1 MILKKIK
8 FSKKYLFTLLILF
21 LLFNYSFASE
31 VKIIKK
37 INNEIVTNIDIEIEY
52 NYLIAL
58 NNDLKN
64 ISRNEGLRIAEESL
78 TREKIKLIELKK
90 NLSIENFIEND
101 LSNSI
106 LKNFYQKLKLDNEN
120 DFEVYLQ
127 TFNLSLDHIKKKIKF
142 ELLWNQLIG
151 AKFINQI
158 DIDEEVLKERIRQ
171 DKLNFIDINE
181 YDLSEIVFQA
191 KDQNDLSS
199 KVNKIR
205 LDIDMNGFSA
215 AANRFSDSN
224 SSKFGGKIGKIKE
237 NQLSKKIQ
245 QELNKI
251 SIGQITNPI
260 NIGNG
265 FIILYVHDKK
275 ISKFEEDEEM
285 ILKKMIEFE
294 RAKQFSQFSRIYFD
308 KIKINTEIKSD

>member
-1 MILKKIK
+1 MNLQKIK
-8 FSKKYLFTLLILF
+8 SFNKYFNTLLILF
-21 LLFNYSFASE
+21 FLLSYSFASE
-31 VKIIKK
+31 VKILKR
-37 INNEIVTNIDIEIEY
+37 INNEIITNIDVEIEY

-58 NNDLKN
+58 NNDLKK
-64 ISRNEGLRIAEESL
+64 ISKDEGLKIAEESL

-90 NLSIENFIEND
+90 NLLIENFKEND

-106 LKNFYQKLKLDNEN
+106 LKNFYKKLNLNSEN
-120 DFEVYLQ
+120 DFEIYLQ
-127 TFNLSLDHIKKKIKF
+127 TFNLTLDQIKKKIKF

-158 DIDEEVLKERIRQ
+158 DIDEKILKERIRQ
-171 DKLNFIDINE
+171 DKLNFIDIAE

-215 AANRFSDSN
+215 AANRFSTST
-224 SSKFGGKIGKIKE
+224 SSKFGGKIGKVKE

-251 SIGQITNPI
+251 SIGQITPPI

-265 FIILYVHDKK
+265 FIMLYVHDKK
-275 ISKFEEDEEM
+275 INKFEEDEEM
-285 ILKKMIEFE
+285 ILKRMIEFE
-294 RAKQFSQFSRIYFD
+294 RAKQFSQFSRIYFN

>member
-8 FSKKYLFTLLILF
+8 LFKKYFFFSLILF
-21 LLFNYSFASE
+21 LFFNYSFASE
-31 VKIIKK
+31 IKIIKR
-37 INNEIVTNIDIEIEY
+37 INNEIITNIDVEIEY

-58 NNDLKN
+58 NNDLKK
-64 ISRNEGLRIAEESL
+64 ISKDEGLKIAEESL

-90 NLSIENFIEND
+90 NLLIENFKEND

-106 LKNFYQKLKLDNEN
+106 LKNFYKKLNLNSEN
-120 DFEVYLQ
+120 DFEIYLQ
-127 TFNLSLDHIKKKIKF
+127 TFNLTLDQIKKKIKF

-158 DIDEEVLKERIRQ
+158 DIDEKILKERIRQ
-171 DKLNFIDINE
+171 DKLNFIDIAE

-215 AANRFSDSN
+215 AANRFSTST
-224 SSKFGGKIGKIKE
+224 SSKFGGKIGKVKE

-251 SIGQITNPI
+251 SIGQITPPI

-265 FIILYVHDKK
+265 FIMLYVHDKK
-275 ISKFEEDEEM
+275 INKFEEDEEI
-285 ILKKMIEFE
+285 ILKRMIEFE
-294 RAKQFSQFSRIYFD
+294 RAKQFSQFSRIYFN

>member
-8 FSKKYLFTLLILF
+8 FSKKYLFNLLILF

-31 VKIIKK
+31 VKIIKR

-90 NLSIENFIEND
+90 NLSIENFVEND

-127 TFNLSLDHIKKKIKF
+127 TCKVTLDHIKKKIKF

-158 DIDEEVLKERIRQ
+158 DIDEEILKERIRQ

-191 KDQNDLSS
+191 KDQNDLRS

>member
-8 FSKKYLFTLLILF
+8 FSKKYLFNLLILF

-31 VKIIKK
+31 VKII

-90 NLSIENFIEND
+90 NLSIENFVEND

-127 TFNLSLDHIKKKIKF
+127 TFNLTLDHIKKKIKF

-158 DIDEEVLKERIRQ
+158 DIDEEILKERIRQ

-191 KDQNDLSS
+191 KDQNDLRS

>member
-1 MILKKIK
+1 MNLQKIK
-8 FSKKYLFTLLILF
+8 SFKKYFNTLLIFFF
-21 LLFNYSFASE
+21 LLSYSFASE
-31 VKIIKK
+31 VKILKR
-37 INNEIVTNIDIEIEY
+37 INNEIITNIDVEIEY

-58 NNDLKN
+58 NNDLKK
-64 ISRNEGLRIAEESL
+64 ISKDEGLKIAEESL

-90 NLSIENFIEND
+90 NLLIENFKEND
-101 LSNSI
+101 LSKSI
-106 LKNFYQKLKLDNEN
+106 LKNFYKKLNLNSEN
-120 DFEVYLQ
+120 DFEIYLQ
-127 TFNLSLDHIKKKIKF
+127 TFNLTLDQIKKKIKF

-151 AKFINQI
+151 TKFINQI
-158 DIDEEVLKERIRQ
+158 DIDEKILKERIRQ
-171 DKLNFIDINE
+171 DKLNFIDIAE

-215 AANRFSDSN
+215 AANRFSTST
-224 SSKFGGKIGKIKE
+224 SSKFGGKIGKVKE

-251 SIGQITNPI
+251 SIGQITPPI

-265 FIILYVHDKK
+265 FIMLYVHDKK
-275 ISKFEEDEEM
+275 INKFEEDEEM
-285 ILKKMIEFE
+285 ILKRMIEFE
-294 RAKQFSQFSRIYFD
+294 RAKQFGQFSRIYFN

>member
-1 MILKKIK
+1 MNLQKIK
-8 FSKKYLFTLLILF
+8 SFKKYFNTLLILF
-21 LLFNYSFASE
+21 FLLSYSFASE
-31 VKIIKK
+31 VKILKR
-37 INNEIVTNIDIEIEY
+37 INNEIITNIDVEIEY

-58 NNDLKN
+58 NNDLKK
-64 ISRNEGLRIAEESL
+64 ISKDEGLKIAEESL

-90 NLSIENFIEND
+90 NLSIENFKEND

-106 LKNFYQKLKLDNEN
+106 LKNFYKKLNLNSEN
-120 DFEVYLQ
+120 DFEIYLQ
-127 TFNLSLDHIKKKIKF
+127 TFNLTLDQIKKKIKF

-151 AKFINQI
+151 TKFINQI
-158 DIDEEVLKERIRQ
+158 DIDEKILKERIRQ
-171 DKLNFIDINE
+171 DKLNFIDIAE

-215 AANRFSDSN
+215 AANRFSTST
-224 SSKFGGKIGKIKE
+224 SSKFGGKIGKVKE

-251 SIGQITNPI
+251 SVGQITPPI

-265 FIILYVHDKK
+265 FIMLYVHDKK
-275 ISKFEEDEEM
+275 INKFEEDEEM
-285 ILKKMIEFE
+285 ILKRMIEFE
-294 RAKQFSQFSRIYFD
+294 RAKQFGQFSRIYFN

>member
-8 FSKKYLFTLLILF
+8 FSKKYLFNLLILF

-31 VKIIKK
+31 VKIIKR

-90 NLSIENFIEND
+90 NLSIENFVEND

-127 TFNLSLDHIKKKIKF
+127 TFNLTLDHIKKKIKF

-158 DIDEEVLKERIRQ
+158 DIDEEILKERIRQ

-191 KDQNDLSS
+191 KDQNDLRS

>member
-31 VKIIKK
+31 VKIIKR
-37 INNEIVTNIDIEIEY
+37 INNEIITNIDIEIEY

-58 NNDLKN
+58 NNDLKK
-64 ISRNEGLRIAEESL
+64 ISKNEGLEIAEESL
-78 TREKIKLIELKK
+78 IREKIKLIELKK
-90 NLSIENFIEND
+90 NLSIENFKEND
-101 LSNSI
+101 LSNKI
-106 LKNFYQKLKLDNEN
+106 LESFYQKLGLNNEKS
-120 DFEVYLQ
+120 FEVYLQ
-127 TFNLSLDHIKKKIKF
+127 TFNLTLGQVKKKIKY
-142 ELLWNQLIG
+142 EILWNQLIG

-158 DIDEEVLKERIRQ
+158 DIDKEMLKERIRQ
-171 DKLNFIDINE
+171 DKLNFIDITE

-191 KDQNDLSS
+191 KNQNDLRS
-199 KVNKIR
+199 KLNKIK

-215 AANRFSDSN
+215 AANRFSTSN
-224 SSKFGGKIGKIKE
+224 SSKFGGKIGKVKE

-251 SIGQITNPI
+251 NTGQITNPI

-275 ISKFEEDEEM
+275 INKFEEDEEM

-294 RAKQFSQFSRIYFD
+294 RTKQFGQFSRVYFN

>member
-31 VKIIKK
+31 VKIIKR
-37 INNEIVTNIDIEIEY
+37 INNEIITNIDIEIEY

-58 NNDLKN
+58 NNDLKK
-64 ISRNEGLRIAEESL
+64 ISKNEGLEIAEESL
-78 TREKIKLIELKK
+78 IREKIKLIELKK
-90 NLSIENFIEND
+90 NLSIENFKEND
-101 LSNSI
+101 LSNKI
-106 LKNFYQKLKLDNEN
+106 LESFYQKLGLNNEKS
-120 DFEVYLQ
+120 FEVYLQ
-127 TFNLSLDHIKKKIKF
+127 TFNLTLGQVKKKIKY
-142 ELLWNQLIG
+142 EILWNQLIG

-158 DIDEEVLKERIRQ
+158 DIDKEMLKERIRQ
-171 DKLNFIDINE
+171 DKLNFIDITE

-191 KDQNDLSS
+191 KNQNDLRS
-199 KVNKIR
+199 KLNKIK

-215 AANRFSDSN
+215 AANRFSTSN
-224 SSKFGGKIGKIKE
+224 SSKFGGKIGKVKE

-251 SIGQITNPI
+251 NTGQITNPI

-275 ISKFEEDEEM
+275 INKFEEDEKM
-285 ILKKMIEFE
+285 ILKRMIEFE
-294 RAKQFSQFSRIYFD
+294 RAKQFSQFSRIHYN

>member
-8 FSKKYLFTLLILF
+8 FSKKYLFNLLILF

-31 VKIIKK
+31 VKIIKR

-127 TFNLSLDHIKKKIKF
+127 TFNLTLDHIKKKIKF

-158 DIDEEVLKERIRQ
+158 DIDEEILKERIRQ

-191 KDQNDLSS
+191 KDQNDLRS

-251 SIGQITNPI
+251 SIGQITPPI

-265 FIILYVHDKK
+265 FIMLYVHDKK
-275 ISKFEEDEEM
+275 INKFEEDEKL

-294 RAKQFSQFSRIYFD
+294 RAKQFSQFSRIYFN
-308 KIKINTEIKSD
+308 KIKINAEIKSD

>member
-191 KDQNDLSS
+191 KDQNDLRS

>member
-31 VKIIKK
+31 VKIIKR
-37 INNEIVTNIDIEIEY
+37 INNEIITNIDIEIEY

-58 NNDLKN
+58 NNDLKK
-64 ISRNEGLRIAEESL
+64 ISKNEGLEIAEESL
-78 TREKIKLIELKK
+78 IREKIKLIELKK
-90 NLSIENFIEND
+90 NFSIENFKEND
-101 LSNSI
+101 LSNKI
-106 LKNFYQKLKLDNEN
+106 LESFYQKLGLNNEKS
-120 DFEVYLQ
+120 FEVYLQ
-127 TFNLSLDHIKKKIKF
+127 TFNLTLGQVKKKIKY
-142 ELLWNQLIG
+142 EILWNQLIG

-158 DIDEEVLKERIRQ
+158 DIDKEMLKERIRQ
-171 DKLNFIDINE
+171 DKLNFIDITE

-191 KDQNDLSS
+191 KNQNDLRS
-199 KVNKIR
+199 KLNKIK

-215 AANRFSDSN
+215 AANRFSTSN
-224 SSKFGGKIGKIKE
+224 SSKFGGKIGKVKE

-251 SIGQITNPI
+251 NTGQITNPI

-294 RAKQFSQFSRIYFD
+294 RTKQFGQFSRVYFN

>member
-8 FSKKYLFTLLILF
+8 FFKKYFFSFLILLF
-21 LLFNYSFASE
+21 IFNYLIASE
-31 VKIIKK
+31 VKIIKR
-37 INNEIVTNIDIEIEY
+37 INNEIITNIDVEIEY

-58 NNDLKN
+58 NKDLKK
-64 ISRNEGLRIAEESL
+64 ISKDEGLKIAEESL

-90 NLSIENFIEND
+90 NLSIENFEQSD
-101 LSNSI
+101 LLNNI
-106 LKNFYQKLKLDNEN
+106 LKNFYQRLELGNEN

-127 TFNLSLDHIKKKIKF
+127 TFNLTLDQVKKKIKF
-142 ELLWNQLIG
+142 EILWNQLIG

-158 DIDEEVLKERIRQ
+158 DIDEEVLKEKIRQ
-171 DKLNFIDINE
+171 DKLNLIDIVE
-181 YDLSEIVFQA
+181 YELSEIVFQA
-191 KDQNDLSS
+191 KDQNDLKS

-215 AANRFSDSN
+215 AANRFSTSN
-224 SSKFGGKIGKIKE
+224 SSKFGGKIGKVME

-245 QELNKI
+245 KELNKI
-251 SIGQITNPI
+251 NIGQITNPI

-275 ISKFEEDEEM
+275 INKFEEDENM
-285 ILKKMIEFE
+285 ILKRMIEFE
-294 RAKQFSQFSRIYFD
+294 RSKQFGQFSRIYFD
-308 KIKINTEIKSD
+308 KIKINTEIKK

>member
-1 MILKKIK
+1 MNLQKIK
-8 FSKKYLFTLLILF
+8 SFKKYFNTLLILF
-21 LLFNYSFASE
+21 FLLSYSFASE
-31 VKIIKK
+31 VKILKR
-37 INNEIVTNIDIEIEY
+37 INNEIITNIDVEIEY

-58 NNDLKN
+58 NNDLKK
-64 ISRNEGLRIAEESL
+64 ISKDEGLKIAEESL

-90 NLSIENFIEND
+90 NLLIENFKEND

-106 LKNFYQKLKLDNEN
+106 LKNFYKKLNLNSEN
-120 DFEVYLQ
+120 DFEIYLQ
-127 TFNLSLDHIKKKIKF
+127 TFNLTLDQIKKKIKF

-158 DIDEEVLKERIRQ
+158 DINEKILKERIKQ
-171 DKLNFIDINE
+171 DKLNFIDIAE

-215 AANRFSDSN
+215 AANRFSTST
-224 SSKFGGKIGKIKE
+224 SSKFGGKIGKVKE

-251 SIGQITNPI
+251 SIGQITPPI

-265 FIILYVHDKK
+265 FIMLYVHDKK
-275 ISKFEEDEEM
+275 INKFEEDEEM

>member
-1 MILKKIK
+1 MILKKKIL
-8 FSKKYLFTLLILF
+8 KKYLPAFLMIF

-31 VKIIKK
+31 VKIIKR

-158 DIDEEVLKERIRQ
+158 DIDEEILKERIRQ

-191 KDQNDLSS
+191 KDRNDLSS

>member
-1 MILKKIK
+1 MNLQKIK
-8 FSKKYLFTLLILF
+8 SFKKYFNTLLIFFF
-21 LLFNYSFASE
+21 LLSYSFASE
-31 VKIIKK
+31 VKILKR
-37 INNEIVTNIDIEIEY
+37 INNEIITKIDVEIEY

-58 NNDLKN
+58 NNDLKK
-64 ISRNEGLRIAEESL
+64 ISKDEGLKIAEESL

-90 NLSIENFIEND
+90 NLLIENFKEND
-101 LSNSI
+101 LSNNI
-106 LKNFYQKLKLDNEN
+106 LKNFYKKLNLNSEN
-120 DFEVYLQ
+120 DFEIYLQ
-127 TFNLSLDHIKKKIKF
+127 TFNLTLDQIKKKIKF

-158 DIDEEVLKERIRQ
+158 DIDESILKERIRQ
-171 DKLNFIDINE
+171 DKLNFIDIAE

-215 AANRFSDSN
+215 AANRFSTST
-224 SSKFGGKIGKIKE
+224 SSKFGGKIGKVKE

-251 SIGQITNPI
+251 SIGQITPPI

-265 FIILYVHDKK
+265 FIMLYVHDKK
-275 ISKFEEDEEM
+275 INKFEEDEEM
-285 ILKKMIEFE
+285 ILKRMIEFE
-294 RAKQFSQFSRIYFD
+294 RAKQFSQFSRIYFN

>member
-1 MILKKIK
+1 MNLQKIK
-8 FSKKYLFTLLILF
+8 SFKKYFNTLLIFFF
-21 LLFNYSFASE
+21 LLSYSFASE
-31 VKIIKK
+31 VKILKR
-37 INNEIVTNIDIEIEY
+37 INNEIITNIDVEIEY

-58 NNDLKN
+58 NNDLKK
-64 ISRNEGLRIAEESL
+64 ISKDEGLKIAEESL

-90 NLSIENFIEND
+90 NLLIENFKEND

-106 LKNFYQKLKLDNEN
+106 LKNFYKKLNLNSEN
-120 DFEVYLQ
+120 DFEIYLQ
-127 TFNLSLDHIKKKIKF
+127 TFNLTLDQIKKKIKF

-158 DIDEEVLKERIRQ
+158 DIDEKILKERIRQ
-171 DKLNFIDINE
+171 DKLNFIDIAE

-215 AANRFSDSN
+215 AANRFSTST
-224 SSKFGGKIGKIKE
+224 SSKFGGKIGKVKE

-251 SIGQITNPI
+251 SIGQITPPI

-265 FIILYVHDKK
+265 FIMLYVHDKK
-275 ISKFEEDEEM
+275 INKFEEDEEM
-285 ILKKMIEFE
+285 ILKRMIEFE
-294 RAKQFSQFSRIYFD
+294 RAKQFSQFSRIYFN

>member
-1 MILKKIK
+1 MNLQKIK
-8 FSKKYLFTLLILF
+8 SFKKYFNTLLILF
-21 LLFNYSFASE
+21 FLLSYSFASE
-31 VKIIKK
+31 VKILKR
-37 INNEIVTNIDIEIEY
+37 INNEIITNIDVEIEY

-58 NNDLKN
+58 NNDLKK
-64 ISRNEGLRIAEESL
+64 ISKDEGLKIAEESL

-90 NLSIENFIEND
+90 NLLIENFKEND

-106 LKNFYQKLKLDNEN
+106 LKNFYKKLNLNSEN
-120 DFEVYLQ
+120 DFEIYLQ
-127 TFNLSLDHIKKKIKF
+127 TFNLTLDQIKKKIKF

-158 DIDEEVLKERIRQ
+158 DIDEKILKERIRQ
-171 DKLNFIDINE
+171 DKLNFIDIAE

-215 AANRFSDSN
+215 AANRFSTST
-224 SSKFGGKIGKIKE
+224 SSKFGGKIGKVKE

-251 SIGQITNPI
+251 SIGQITPPI

-265 FIILYVHDKK
+265 FIMLYVHDKK
-275 ISKFEEDEEM
+275 INKFEEDEEM
-285 ILKKMIEFE
+285 ILKRMIEFE
-294 RAKQFSQFSRIYFD
+294 RAKQFSQFSRIYFN

>member
-1 MILKKIK
+1 MILKKMK

-31 VKIIKK
+31 VKIIKR

-158 DIDEEVLKERIRQ
+158 DIDEEILKERIRQ

-191 KDQNDLSS
+191 KDRNDLSS

>member
-8 FSKKYLFTLLILF
+8 FSKKYLFNLLILF

-31 VKIIKK
+31 VKIIKR

-127 TFNLSLDHIKKKIKF
+127 TFNLTLDHIKKKIKF

-158 DIDEEVLKERIRQ
+158 DIDEEILKERIRQ

-191 KDQNDLSS
+191 KDQNDLRS

-215 AANRFSDSN
+215 AANRYSDSN

>member
-31 VKIIKK
+31 VKIIKR
-37 INNEIVTNIDIEIEY
+37 INNEIVTNIDIQIEY

-127 TFNLSLDHIKKKIKF
+127 TFNLTLDHIKKKIKF

-158 DIDEEVLKERIRQ
+158 DIDEEILKERIRQ

-191 KDQNDLSS
+191 KDQNDLRS

>member
-158 DIDEEVLKERIRQ
+158 DIDEEILKERIRQ

-191 KDQNDLSS
+191 KDQNDLRS

>member
-31 VKIIKK
+31 VKIIKR
-37 INNEIVTNIDIEIEY
+37 INNEIITNIDIEIEY

-58 NNDLKN
+58 NNDLKK
-64 ISRNEGLRIAEESL
+64 ISKNEGLEIAEESL
-78 TREKIKLIELKK
+78 IREKIKLIELKK
-90 NLSIENFIEND
+90 NFSIENFKEND
-101 LSNSI
+101 LSNKI
-106 LKNFYQKLKLDNEN
+106 LESFYQKLGLNNEKS
-120 DFEVYLQ
+120 FEVYLQ
-127 TFNLSLDHIKKKIKF
+127 TFNLTLGQVKKKIKY
-142 ELLWNQLIG
+142 EILWNQLIG

-158 DIDEEVLKERIRQ
+158 DIDKEMLKERIRQ
-171 DKLNFIDINE
+171 DKLNFIDITE

-191 KDQNDLSS
+191 KNQNDLRS
-199 KVNKIR
+199 KLNKIK

-215 AANRFSDSN
+215 AANRFSTSN
-224 SSKFGGKIGKIKE
+224 SSKFGGKIGKVKE

-251 SIGQITNPI
+251 NTGQITNPI

-265 FIILYVHDKK
+265 FIILYLHDKK
-275 ISKFEEDEEM
+275 INKFEEDEEM

-294 RAKQFSQFSRIYFD
+294 RTKQFGQFSRVYFN

>member
-1 MILKKIK
+1 MILKEIK
-8 FSKKYLFTLLILF
+8 SLKKYYNALLLLF
-21 LLFNYSFASE
+21 LLLNYSFASE
-31 VKIIKK
+31 VKIIKR
-37 INNEIVTNIDIEIEY
+37 INNEIITNVDIEIEY

-58 NNDLKN
+58 NNDLKK
-64 ISRNEGLRIAEESL
+64 ISKDEGLKIAEESL
-78 TREKIKLIELKK
+78 IREKIKLIELKK
-90 NLSIENFIEND
+90 NLLIENFKEND

-106 LKNFYQKLKLDNEN
+106 LENFYKKLNLNNEN

-127 TFNLSLDHIKKKIKF
+127 TFNLTLDQIKKKIKF
-142 ELLWNQLIG
+142 EILWNQLIG

-158 DIDEEVLKERIRQ
+158 DIDEEILKERIKQ
-171 DKLNFIDINE
+171 DKLNFVDITE

-191 KDQNDLSS
+191 KDQNDLRS

-215 AANRFSDSN
+215 AANRFSTSN
-224 SSKFGGKIGKIKE
+224 SSKFGGKIGKVKE

-245 QELNKI
+245 KELNET

-265 FIILYVHDKK
+265 FIILYVNDKK
-275 ISKFEEDEEM
+275 INKFEEDEKM
-285 ILKKMIEFE
+285 ILKRMIEFE
-294 RAKQFSQFSRIYFD
+294 RAKQFSQFSRIHYN

>member
-8 FSKKYLFTLLILF
+8 FSKKYLFNLLILF

>member
-8 FSKKYLFTLLILF
+8 FFKIYFFSSLIFF
-21 LLFNYSFASE
+21 LLFYYSIASE
-31 VKIIKK
+31 VKIIKR
-37 INNEIVTNIDIEIEY
+37 INNEIITNIDVEIEY

-58 NNDLKN
+58 NNDLKK
-64 ISRNEGLRIAEESL
+64 ISKDEGLKIAEESL
-78 TREKIKLIELKK
+78 TRERIKLIELKK
-90 NLSIENFIEND
+90 NISIENFKEND
-101 LSNSI
+101 LLNTI
-106 LKNFYQKLKLDNEN
+106 LKNFYQRLGLNDEN

-127 TFNLSLDHIKKKIKF
+127 SFELTLDQVKKKIKF
-142 ELLWNQLIG
+142 EILWNKLIG

-158 DIDEEVLKERIRQ
+158 DIDEEVLKEKIRQ
-171 DKLNFIDINE
+171 DKLNLIDIAE
-181 YDLSEIVFQA
+181 YELSEIVFQA
-191 KDQNDLSS
+191 NDQNDLRS

-215 AANRFSDSN
+215 AANRFSTSN
-224 SSKFGGKIGKIKE
+224 SSKFGGKIGKVKE

-275 ISKFEEDEEM
+275 INKFEEDEKM

-294 RAKQFSQFSRIYFD
+294 RTKQFDQFSRIYFD

>member
-8 FSKKYLFTLLILF
+8 FSKKYLFNLLILF

-31 VKIIKK
+31 VKIIKR

-127 TFNLSLDHIKKKIKF
+127 TFNLTLDHIKKKIKF

-158 DIDEEVLKERIRQ
+158 DIDEEILKERIRQ

-191 KDQNDLSS
+191 KDQNDLRS

-215 AANRFSDSN
+215 AANRYSDSN

-265 FIILYVHDKK
+265 FIILYVNDKK

>member
-8 FSKKYLFTLLILF
+8 LFKKYFFFSLILF
-21 LLFNYSFASE
+21 LFFNYSFASE
-31 VKIIKK
+31 IKIIKR
-37 INNEIVTNIDIEIEY
+37 INNEIITNIDVEIEY

-58 NNDLKN
+58 NQDLKK
-64 ISRNEGLRIAEESL
+64 ISKDEGLKIAEESL
-78 TREKIKLIELKK
+78 IREKIKLIEIKK
-90 NLSIENFIEND
+90 NFSIENFKKDD
-101 LSNSI
+101 LSNDI
-106 LKNFYQKLKLDNEN
+106 LKNFYQKLKLNNEN
-120 DFEVYLQ
+120 DFKIYLQ
-127 TFNLSLDHIKKKIKF
+127 TFNLTLDQIKEKIKF
-142 ELLWNQLIG
+142 EILWNQLIG

-158 DIDEEVLKERIRQ
+158 DIDEELLKDRIRQ
-171 DKLNFIDINE
+171 DKLNFIDVTE

-191 KDQNDLSS
+191 KNQNDLVS
-199 KVNKIR
+199 KVNKIK

-215 AANRFSDSN
+215 AANRFSTSN
-224 SSKFGGKIGKIKE
+224 SSKFGGKIGKVKE

-251 SIGQITNPI
+251 NTGQITNPI

-275 ISKFEEDEEM
+275 INKFEEDEKM

-294 RAKQFSQFSRIYFD
+294 RAKQFSQFSRIHFD
-308 KIKINTEIKSD
+308 KIKINAEIKSD

>member
-31 VKIIKK
+31 VKIIKR
-37 INNEIVTNIDIEIEY
+37 INNEIITNIDIEIEY

-58 NNDLKN
+58 NNDLKK
-64 ISRNEGLRIAEESL
+64 ISKNEGLEIAEESL
-78 TREKIKLIELKK
+78 IREKIKLIELKK
-90 NLSIENFIEND
+90 NFSIENFKEND
-101 LSNSI
+101 LSNKI
-106 LKNFYQKLKLDNEN
+106 LKSFYQKLGLNNEKS
-120 DFEVYLQ
+120 FEVYLQ
-127 TFNLSLDHIKKKIKF
+127 TFNLTLGQVKKKIKY
-142 ELLWNQLIG
+142 EILWNQLIG

-158 DIDEEVLKERIRQ
+158 DIDKEMLKERIRQ
-171 DKLNFIDINE
+171 DKLNFIDITE

-191 KDQNDLSS
+191 KNQNDLRS
-199 KVNKIR
+199 KLNKIK

-215 AANRFSDSN
+215 AANRFSTSN
-224 SSKFGGKIGKIKE
+224 SSKFGGKIGKVKE

-251 SIGQITNPI
+251 NTGQITNPI

-275 ISKFEEDEEM
+275 INKFEEDEEM

-294 RAKQFSQFSRIYFD
+294 RTKQFGQFSRVYFN

>member
-8 FSKKYLFTLLILF
+8 FSKKYLFNLLILF

-31 VKIIKK
+31 VKIIKR

-127 TFNLSLDHIKKKIKF
+127 TFNLTLDHIKKKIKF

-158 DIDEEVLKERIRQ
+158 DIDEEILKERIRQ

-191 KDQNDLSS
+191 KDQNDLRS

>member
-31 VKIIKK
+31 VKIIKR

-127 TFNLSLDHIKKKIKF
+127 TFNLTLDHIKKKIKF

-158 DIDEEVLKERIRQ
+158 DIDEEILKERIRQ

-191 KDQNDLSS
+191 KDQNDLRS

-308 KIKINTEIKSD
+308 KIKINKEIKSD

>member
-1 MILKKIK
+1 MNLQKIK
-8 FSKKYLFTLLILF
+8 SFKKYFNTLLILF
-21 LLFNYSFASE
+21 FLLSYSFASE
-31 VKIIKK
+31 VKILKR
-37 INNEIVTNIDIEIEY
+37 INNEIITNIDVEIEY

-58 NNDLKN
+58 NNDLKK
-64 ISRNEGLRIAEESL
+64 ISKDEGLKIAEESL

-90 NLSIENFIEND
+90 NLLIENFKEND

-106 LKNFYQKLKLDNEN
+106 LKNFYKKLNLNSEN
-120 DFEVYLQ
+120 DFEIYLQ
-127 TFNLSLDHIKKKIKF
+127 TFNLTLDQIKKKIKF

-158 DIDEEVLKERIRQ
+158 DINEKILKERIKQ
-171 DKLNFIDINE
+171 DKLNFIDIAE

-215 AANRFSDSN
+215 AANRFSTST
-224 SSKFGGKIGKIKE
+224 SSKFGGKIGKVKE

-251 SIGQITNPI
+251 SIGQITPPI

-265 FIILYVHDKK
+265 FIMLYVHDKK
-275 ISKFEEDEEM
+275 INKFEEDEEM
-285 ILKKMIEFE
+285 ILKRMIEFE
-294 RAKQFSQFSRIYFD
+294 RAKQFSQFSRIYFN

>member
-8 FSKKYLFTLLILF
+8 FFKKYFFSFLILLF
-21 LLFNYSFASE
+21 IFNYLIASE
-31 VKIIKK
+31 VKIIKR
-37 INNEIVTNIDIEIEY
+37 INNEIITNIDVEIEY

-58 NNDLKN
+58 NKDLKK
-64 ISRNEGLRIAEESL
+64 ISKDEGLKIAEESL

-90 NLSIENFIEND
+90 NLSIENFEQSD
-101 LSNSI
+101 LLNNI
-106 LKNFYQKLKLDNEN
+106 LKNFYQRLELGNEN

-127 TFNLSLDHIKKKIKF
+127 TFNLTLDQVKKKIKF
-142 ELLWNQLIG
+142 EILWNQLIG

-158 DIDEEVLKERIRQ
+158 DIDEEVLKEKIRQ
-171 DKLNFIDINE
+171 DKLNLIDIAE
-181 YDLSEIVFQA
+181 YELSEIVFQA
-191 KDQNDLSS
+191 KDQNDLKS

-215 AANRFSDSN
+215 AANRFSTSN
-224 SSKFGGKIGKIKE
+224 SSKFGGKIGKVME

-245 QELNKI
+245 KELNKI
-251 SIGQITNPI
+251 NIGQITNPI

-275 ISKFEEDEEM
+275 INKFEEDENM
-285 ILKKMIEFE
+285 ILKRMIEFE
-294 RAKQFSQFSRIYFD
+294 RSKQFGQFSRIYFD
-308 KIKINTEIKSD
+308 KIKINTEIKK

>member
-8 FSKKYLFTLLILF
+8 FSEKYLFTLLILF
-21 LLFNYSFASE
+21 LLFSYSFASE
-31 VKIIKK
+31 VKIIKR
-37 INNEIVTNIDIEIEY
+37 INNEIITNIDIETEY

-58 NNDLKN
+58 NNDLKK
-64 ISRNEGLRIAEESL
+64 ISKDEGLEIAEESL
-78 TREKIKLIELKK
+78 IREKIKLIELKK
-90 NLSIENFIEND
+90 NLSIENFKESD
-101 LSNSI
+101 FSNKI
-106 LKNFYQKLKLDNEN
+106 LKNFYQKLGLNNEK
-120 DFEVYLQ
+120 DFEIYLQ
-127 TFNLSLDHIKKKIKF
+127 TFNLTLGQVKKKIKY
-142 ELLWNQLIG
+142 EILWNQLIG

-158 DIDEEVLKERIRQ
+158 DIDEEILKERIRQ
-171 DKLNFIDINE
+171 DKLNFIDIAE

-191 KDQNDLSS
+191 KDQNDLRS
-199 KVNKIR
+199 KLNKIK

-215 AANRFSDSN
+215 AANRFSTSN
-224 SSKFGGKIGKIKE
+224 SSKFGGKIGKVKE

-251 SIGQITNPI
+251 NTGQITNPI

-275 ISKFEEDEEM
+275 INKFEEDEEM
-285 ILKKMIEFE
+285 ILKRMIEFE
-294 RAKQFSQFSRIYFD
+294 RTKQFDQFSRVYFN